1 VSRITGNR
9 QHLAAIACGV
19 AALVV
24 AAAGY
29 FLVVAPQKTETADLQ
44 GEIASVQQK
53 IDEYRSEA
61 RSPVEQLR
69 FAELFGLTKAMPD
82 QDDMPGVLLELSRVA
97 DEYGVV
103 VQAVTPGVPVPLT
116 GYTRLP
122 IEVVVEGNFYDVSDF
137 LFRLRTLVAVRDGK
151 LTAKGRLFT
160 VESLGFSEGLELF
173 PELQAKLTV
182 AAYVYGDSAS
192 TSAAPSPTP
201 SPTPAPEQPSAT
213 EGNPTALGA
222 TG

>member
-1 VSRITGNR
+1 VSRLTANR
-9 QHLAAIACGV
+9 QHLAALACAF

-29 FLVVAPQKTETADLQ
+29 LLLLSPQRTKAADLET
-44 GEIASVQQK
+44 EIAAVQQK
-53 IDEYRSEA
+53 VDEYRSAA

-97 DEYGVV
+97 DDSGVV
-103 VQAVTPGVPVPLT
+103 VSAVTPGVAVPLT

-137 LFRLRTLVAVRDGK
+137 LFRLRTLVAVRDGN

-160 VESLGFSEGLELF
+160 VESLSFSEGLELF
-173 PELQAKLTV
+173 PELEAKLTV
-182 AAYVYGDSAS
+182 AAYVNGAS
-192 TSAAPSPTP
+192 GEAGASPSPTP
-201 SPTPAPEQPSAT
+201 SPTPAPAT
-213 EGNPTALGA
+213 EGNPTAVGA
-222 TG
+222 TQ